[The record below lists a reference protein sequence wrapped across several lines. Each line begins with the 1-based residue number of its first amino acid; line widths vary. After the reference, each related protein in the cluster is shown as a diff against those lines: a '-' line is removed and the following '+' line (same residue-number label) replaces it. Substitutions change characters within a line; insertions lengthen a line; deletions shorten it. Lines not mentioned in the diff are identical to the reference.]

1 MKDKK
6 PKKERAATAKGPK
19 PAKKVWAYMI
29 GQEGPYGI
37 DHAMAHAKQH
47 KKDIT
52 NAKHLKALFMSKVE
66 AKPGE
71 TCKATGVALIPGEP
85 DGPAPD
91 QKPHINRKRFDKMLR
106 VGLEGEEREVAFI
119 ELKVARKDLADQET
133 SWEAVKSEWKET
145 IKLAEARVEEAFRTL
160 EHGANVI
167 TPVEEVKDFNA
178 GTYQL
183 IRIEDG
189 KVLEDRALTPE
200 DGQPELNG
208 LDAESPAS
216 AAAYDASDALDG
228 SAGGALDPNK
238 ANPHGFELDTD
249 HAGDEDVTKN

>member
-1 MKDKK
+1 MTKEKK
-6 PKKERAATAKGPK
+6 TRTKAATAKGPK

-37 DHAMAHAKQH
+37 DHAMAHAKAH

-71 TCKATGVALIPGEP
+71 KCKATGTALIPGEA
-85 DGPAPD
+85 DGPAPTAT
-91 QKPHINRKRFDKMLR
+91 PHINRKRFDKMLR

-119 ELKVARKDLADQET
+119 ELKVARKDLADQTT

-145 IKLAEARVEEAFRTL
+145 IKLAEARVEEAFHTL
-160 EHGANVI
+160 EQGANVI
-167 TPVEEVKDFNA
+167 TPVEEVKNHGA
-178 GTYQL
+178 GIYQL
-183 IRIEDG
+183 IRIADG
-189 KVLEDRALTPE
+189 KVLEERPMTPE

-216 AAAYDASDALDG
+216 AQPYDASDAIDG
-228 SAGGALDPNK
+228 SKGPKGADEPNP
-238 ANPHGFELDTD
+238 NGFELD
-249 HAGDEDVTKN
+249 EDVDGTKH